1 MRFFLGTAQQF
12 NAMRSLVMD
21 ALAQP
26 NGAADEPWAADI
38 AYLALAPHHYE
49 PEAYAAM
56 IAGALDMGITEVT
69 EAEYMAAQP
78 VAQIDL

>member
-1 MRFFLGTAQQF
+1 
-12 NAMRSLVMD
+12 MRSAVMD

-26 NGAADEPWAADI
+26 NGAADEPWPADI
-38 AYLALAPHHYE
+38 TSLALAPHHYE

-56 IAGALDMGITEVT
+56 IAGALDMGIVEVT

-78 VAQIDL
+78 ETQTET